1 MIMKKSSVSRSIKWR
16 RYLLTLLILIILAA
30 GLIYKLRFSNAD
42 ALWKI
47 ISQQCIPHMTT
58 EDDPRPCAEVNIPAG
73 FAVLKD
79 RNGPLQ
85 YLLIPTVPISGIESP
100 QLLTATSPN
109 YFADAWQAR
118 YFMAEKYGAPIDDTD
133 ISLAINS
140 QYGRTQDQLHIH
152 ISCLKPQV
160 KTALAAHSA
169 DFQQQWQPLP
179 GGLLGH
185 DYWVRR
191 ITATELQQPGPFHLL
206 ADEMPGAKEQM
217 GRYGLAITALPSGDF
232 LLLADKANLMTQDRA
247 SAEELQDH
255 TCQVLPHPPVQ

>member
-160 KTALAAHSA
+160 KPHWPPIAPISSNNGSCRLAA
-169 DFQQQWQPLP
+169 
-179 GGLLGH
+179 
-185 DYWVRR
+185 YWDT
-191 ITATELQQPGPFHLL
+191 IIGYGASQQPNCNN
-206 ADEMPGAKEQM
+206 Q
-217 GRYGLAITALPSGDF
+217 GRFI
-232 LLLADKANLMTQDRA
+232 
-247 SAEELQDH
+247 
-255 TCQVLPHPPVQ
+255 C

>member
-109 YFADAWQAR
+109 YLPTLGR
-118 YFMAEKYGAPIDDTD
+118 
-133 ISLAINS
+133 LAI
-140 QYGRTQDQLHIH
+140 YG
-152 ISCLKPQV
+152 
-160 KTALAAHSA
+160 
-169 DFQQQWQPLP
+169 
-179 GGLLGH
+179 
-185 DYWVRR
+185 
-191 ITATELQQPGPFHLL
+191 
-206 ADEMPGAKEQM
+206 
-217 GRYGLAITALPSGDF
+217 
-232 LLLADKANLMTQDRA
+232 
-247 SAEELQDH
+247 
-255 TCQVLPHPPVQ
+255 